1 MQYILKKSS
10 LEVSAWLFN
19 CTWILL
25 PWKFRGEQQ
34 CRSGSLHTKGFL
46 VQWGILLKV
55 GLQNIVVGSD
65 GSAMSSKQLGKDVT
79 WFVLIKKRSYLL
91 MF

>member
-1 MQYILKKSS
+1 M
-10 LEVSAWLFN
+10 
-19 CTWILL
+19 ILL

-34 CRSGSLHTKGFL
+34 HRSGSLHTKGFL

-55 GLQNIVVGSD
+55 GLQNVIVESD

-79 WFVLIKKRSYLL
+79 WFVLIMAKKRSYLL